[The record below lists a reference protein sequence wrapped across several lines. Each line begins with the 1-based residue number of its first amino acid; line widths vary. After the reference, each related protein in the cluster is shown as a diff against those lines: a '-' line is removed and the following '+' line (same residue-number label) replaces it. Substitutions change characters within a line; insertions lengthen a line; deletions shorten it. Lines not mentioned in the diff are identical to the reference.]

1 VKRLL
6 NLRVASALALGLFAS
21 IQSSAYSPYGWKWN
35 TLSVDYYVNP
45 ANLDITPEAAIAAV
59 RAGADGWA
67 LQSGSPFA
75 FNYVGTTTG
84 TTVVNN
90 GKNEVFFRNA
100 TNGTA
105 IATTYYWSSGG
116 QALDTDIVFW
126 DGAYKFFTGSSG
138 CSGGFYVEDVA
149 THEFGHAL
157 GLGHSAVAD
166 ATMVSG
172 QQYCG
177 TYKRS
182 LALDDILGLEVLYP
196 LSSTNLPPTVAIVT
210 PLANSTFTV
219 GTTISFTG
227 TAVDT
232 EDGVLTSSLQWN
244 SNLSGAL
251 GTGGAI
257 ARALVAGTHTITASA
272 TDSKNATRVA
282 TISVTVSDPNAL
294 PSGVTLQA
302 RAYKIKSAP
311 RVELTW
317 SANAWTSVDVYRNGV
332 KILNTAND
340 RTHTDA
346 PPKGTA
352 TYSYQICQVGTTTCS
367 NSVSVTF

>member
-1 VKRLL
+1 M
-6 NLRVASALALGLFAS
+6 
-21 IQSSAYSPYGWKWN
+21 QSSAYSPYGWKWT
-35 TLSVDYYVNP
+35 TLSVDYYINP
-45 ANLDITPEAAIAAV
+45 SNLDVTPTAAIAAV
-59 RAGADGWA
+59 RSGADAWA

-84 TTVVNN
+84 TTVINN

-116 QALDTDIVFW
+116 VALDADVVFW
-126 DGAYKFFTGSSG
+126 DGAYTFFTGSSG

-157 GLGHSAVAD
+157 GLGHSAVSD

-182 LALDDILGLEVLYP
+182 LAVDDILGLEVIYP
-196 LSSTNLPPTVAIVT
+196 LSSANVPPTVAIVT
-210 PLANSTFTV
+210 PLSNSTYTNAQ
-219 GTTISFTG
+219 TISFTG
-227 TAVDT
+227 TALDA
-232 EDGVLTSSLQWN
+232 EDGVLTSNLQWN
-244 SNLSGAL
+244 SSLSGAL
-251 GTGGAI
+251 GTGGSI
-257 ARALVAGTHTITASA
+257 ARTLVAGTHTITASA
-272 TDSKNATRVA
+272 TDSSNATRVA
-282 TISVTVSDPNAL
+282 TISVVVNDPNA
-294 PSGVTLQA
+294 PPPAVTLQA

-311 RVELTW
+311 RVDLTW
-317 SANAWTSVDVYRNGV
+317 SAIAWTSVDVYRNGV

-340 RTHTDA
+340 RAHTDA

-352 TYSYQICQVGTTTCS
+352 TYSYKICSVGTTTCS
-367 NSVSVTF
+367 NSVSVAF

>member
-1 VKRLL
+1 VNRLL
-6 NLRVASALALGLFAS
+6 NLRVACALAFGLVAS
-21 IQSSAYSPYGWKWN
+21 MQSSAYSPYGWKWN
-35 TLSVDYYVNP
+35 TLAVDYYINP
-45 ANLDITPEAAIAAV
+45 ANLDVTPEAAIAAV
-59 RAGADGWA
+59 RAGADGWG
-67 LQSGSPFA
+67 LQSASPFA

-84 TTVVNN
+84 TTVTNN

-100 TNGTA
+100 SNGTA

-138 CSGGFYVEDVA
+138 CTGGFYIEDVA

-157 GLGHSAVAD
+157 GLGHSAVSD

-182 LALDDILGLEVLYP
+182 LAVDDILGLEVIYP
-196 LSSTNLPPTVAIVT
+196 ISSTNVPPTVAIVT
-210 PLANSTFTV
+210 PLTNSTFTL
-219 GTTISFTG
+219 GATISFTG

-232 EDGVLTSSLQWN
+232 EDGVLTPNLQWS

-251 GTGGAI
+251 GTGGSI
-257 ARALVAGTHTITASA
+257 ARVLAAGTHTITASA
-272 TDSKNATRVA
+272 TDSNNSTRVA
-282 TISVTVSDPNAL
+282 TISVTVNDPAP

-302 RAYKIKSAP
+302 RGYKIKSAP
-311 RVELTW
+311 KVDLTW
-317 SANAWTSVDVYRNGV
+317 SANSWSSVDVYRNGV

-340 RTHTDA
+340 RAHTDA
-346 PPKGTA
+346 PPKGAA
-352 TYSYQICQVGTTTCS
+352 TYSYKICQVGTTTCS
-367 NSVSVTF
+367 NSVSVAF

>member
-1 VKRLL
+1 M
-6 NLRVASALALGLFAS
+6 NLRVACALALGLVAS
-21 IQSSAYSPYGWKWN
+21 MQSSAYSPYGWKWN
-35 TLSVDYYVNP
+35 TLQVDYYINP
-45 ANLDITPEAAIAAV
+45 ANLDVTPEAAIAAV

-67 LQSGSPFA
+67 LQSLSPFG

-84 TTVVNN
+84 TTVTNN

-100 TNGTA
+100 SNGTA

-116 QALDTDIVFW
+116 VALDADVVFW
-126 DGAYKFFTGSSG
+126 DGAYKFFTGASG

-157 GLGHSAVAD
+157 GLGHSAVSD

-182 LALDDILGLEVLYP
+182 LATDDILGLEVIYP
-196 LSSTNLPPTVAIVT
+196 VSSTNVPPTVAIVT
-210 PLANSTFTV
+210 PLSNSTFTA
-219 GTTISFTG
+219 GATISFSG

-232 EDGVLTSSLQWN
+232 EDGVLTSNLQWT
-244 SNLSGAL
+244 SNLSGAI
-251 GTGGAI
+251 GTGGSI
-257 ARALVAGTHTITASA
+257 ARTLVAGTHTITASA
-272 TDSKNATRVA
+272 TDSNNATRVA
-282 TISVTVSDPNAL
+282 TISVVVNDPNA
-294 PSGVTLQA
+294 PPPAATLQA
-302 RAYKIKSAP
+302 RAYKIKGAP
-311 RVELTW
+311 RVDLTW
-317 SANAWTSVDVYRNGV
+317 SATAWTSVDVYRNGV

-340 RTHTDA
+340 RAHTDA

-352 TYSYQICQVGTTTCS
+352 TYSYKICSVGTTTTCS
-367 NSVSVTF
+367 NSVSVAF